1 MELSTFGAILGFAM
15 DFERQAEA
23 YYQKGAIVAYSE
35 LFQSLAGESKKRYSK
50 LERARREGIS
60 EMILEFISGL
70 SSDKFEINIDATSV
84 DPSVLLDQACLL
96 EVHQERFYRA
106 AAEKLPI
113 KEVVRI
119 FLRLATENERRL
131 SQLREI
137 EG

>member
-1 MELSTFGAILGFAM
+1 MQLSTFGAILGFAM
-15 DFERQAEA
+15 DFELQAEA
-23 YYQKGAIVAYSE
+23 YYQKSASVAYPE
-35 LFQSLAGESKKRYSK
+35 LFRSLAGESKKRYSR

-60 EMILEFISGL
+60 EMILESISGL
-70 SSDKFEINIDATSV
+70 SSEKYQINIDASV

-96 EVHQERFYRA
+96 EEHQERFYRA

-113 KEVVRI
+113 KEVERT

-131 SQLREI
+131 SRLREF